1 MEAATAL
8 WATGAQVSALCACSN
23 LRRASRA
30 VTQLYDEALKPA
42 GLRATQFNLL
52 IPIHLWGKASIGDLA
67 QVAQMDPTTLTRNL
81 AGLDRL
87 GLVEIAEGTDRRSRV
102 VSLSRK
108 GVSALKKAL
117 PLWEKVQGAL
127 MQEVGEDS
135 WRAMLPLLS
144 SVAEAAQRLVENSPV
159 RPELRAIKGGE

>member
-1 MEAATAL
+1 MEAATEL

-42 GLRATQFNLL
+42 GLRATQFNLM
-52 IPIHLWGKASIGDLA
+52 ISIHLWGKATIGDLA

-87 GLVEIAEGTDRRSRV
+87 GLVEIAEGADRRSRV
-102 VSLSRK
+102 VGLSRK
-108 GVSALKKAL
+108 GVVALKRAL

-127 MQEVGEDS
+127 MKQVGEDY
-135 WRAMLPLLS
+135 WRAMLPFLS
-144 SVAEAAQRLVENSPV
+144 NVTEAAQGLVEDTQV
-159 RPELRAIKGGE
+159 KAQLRAIKGGE